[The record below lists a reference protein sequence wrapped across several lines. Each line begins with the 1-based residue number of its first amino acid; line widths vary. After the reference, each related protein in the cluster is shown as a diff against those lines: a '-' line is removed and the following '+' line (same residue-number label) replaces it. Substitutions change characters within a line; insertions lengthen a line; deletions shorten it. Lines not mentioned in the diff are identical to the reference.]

1 MSKNLKTTEQI
12 IEELKKS
19 DSESASMFLWLFA
32 LLMLTKPFNYPEPDL
47 SIKEDVAELKGKMSV
62 IEKLL

>member
-1 MSKNLKTTEQI
+1 MSENLETTKQL

-32 LLMLTKPFNYPEPDL
+32 LLMLAKPFDYSEPGTKL
-47 SIKEDVAELKGKMSV
+47 KEDIAELKGKMSV